1 MDVTKVEENN
11 LVLKTDY
18 IEMINYSLA
27 HNDMALIRNI
37 HIINESEEND
47 LNDLKLKIYSNS
59 EFIYTYEQE
68 IPMIKAENSFNI
80 TAPNIF
86 YNYEF
91 FREIVDRFKT
101 HFFIEILDNENNVL
115 IKKPFKINILPF
127 QHWLGT
133 NIYPELT
140 CSYIVSNDEE
150 IRRIVSEASIKLKD
164 WTGSP
169 SFKGYQ
175 SEDTKTILLEVAA
188 IYAAIQREN
197 IAYKN
202 PPASFERFG
211 QNIRY
216 PKEIIQ
222 YKNGTCLDFAFL
234 FAACIEAVGIH
245 PLVIFTKGHA
255 FVGFWLE
262 DKKFTETYIDD
273 FAAISKRM
281 AQGVKEIEV
290 VEATAFVNGEDISF
304 ENAVLMAQENLINPY
319 NFEGIV
325 DISAGRNFGI
335 TPIMTQADKSD
346 YSMKDFGERSN
357 VTEAPTTVIEKVG
370 HIDFKVEALEKM
382 DIWSRNLLDLSLR
395 NSMINF
401 KMNKKS
407 IQLMVYDI
415 ANLED
420 ELASYEKFKIIEKP
434 ENITYQDIDN
444 NFVSTKELKMKFK
457 DLIDSDFKENRIRS
471 FLTEYMLNKQL
482 KTLYRKAKSD
492 LEENGSNS
500 LFLAVGFLKW
510 RESEKSEREF
520 RAPLLLLP
528 LSIEKKSANSNFL
541 LELSED
547 EPQLNV
553 TLIEYLRQKFN
564 IDLRYLADLPKDEKG
579 IDIPLLFTTI
589 RKVII
594 DKEGWDI
601 EEAAVISNFSFSKF
615 VMWND
620 LENRREEI
628 SSNPNVQAL
637 IKGNYKID
645 RELEKINA
653 KDIENNSK
661 PHELHLGSVVDASQ
675 LEAVKASEQSSF
687 VLHGP
692 PGTGKSQTI
701 TNIIIN
707 NLNKGKKI
715 LFVAEKMA
723 ALNVVNNRLSKLGMG
738 DFALELHSNKTK
750 KIAFLDKV
758 EKSLNSSE
766 SMQIKNISEKSE
778 YLFKVKKELN
788 NYVEALHKTQNNGYS
803 LYELIQKHE
812 KFENVPNYLNLNK
825 EIIFN
830 LSQSEINR
838 IKDISLIIDNTIKQL
853 RFSLSTHP
861 LRNFEIDK
869 YSISKRDA
877 FIETLDSF
885 KLFGNEIKNDIR
897 NIFDVVEPT
906 TVDSLRGLESYI
918 EIASNYDF
926 NNMIDNNMLKSHQNV
941 SLKMAFNYAKDRLT
955 TYLKNKQ
962 ELLEKYNEKI
972 LEINT
977 SVINSEYKEIQ
988 SKLGIFKNRKL
999 KKLIDNFRQQL
1010 IEKHDISENE
1020 FENDLNKIIEYQE
1033 ARESLIKNNDNF
1045 KGSFGELWQGKAT
1058 NLMELSKFVYFV
1070 EDNKLQSLDKKQ
1082 QDTLSRLL
1090 KLKIDAKDNYDTFK
1104 QNFDNFWRSYEILT
1118 LEYKLSTSIL
1128 NNMNL
1133 DEISKNIE
1141 HWMDGAV
1148 DLKNWTLI
1156 NEQFIKLNNIFK
1168 VNIRE
1173 KIMESSKEGHNVYQL
1188 MFKDIISKLIKGSFG
1203 EHETLDSFNSFE
1215 QEQKIKMLQEKVQEF
1230 TELSIKDTKDH
1241 LIHNLLE
1248 KRNDEAYE
1256 SDFLFLQKVIR
1267 SKGRGQSIRT
1277 MFNRTSNIIQDVFPI
1292 MLMSPL
1298 SIAQYIDLEFP
1309 KYDLVIFD
1317 EASQIPTDIAVGA
1330 ISRAK
1335 NCIIVGDP
1343 KQMPPTKFFGSSNN
1357 DEENIDMEDLESLLD
1372 DCLAANFPEKHLR
1385 WHYRS
1390 NHESLIHYSN
1400 RTYYNSDLLTYPSPE
1415 SLTSKVTFENVEGT
1429 YKRGKHRNNEE
1440 EANVIVSKLINHLKG
1455 ESEDSIGVITFN
1467 MQQQNLIEDLFNSA
1481 LVEFKELDTKNTN
1494 ANEPVFIK
1502 NLENVQGDERDIILF
1517 STTFGPDE
1525 EGKMSMNFGPLNND
1539 GGWRRLNV
1547 AITRARKEMK
1557 VISSFEPEDIDLKRT
1572 KADGVIGLKGFI
1584 EFARNKDVLPSN
1596 NNYKMED
1603 EKGIALLIKEK
1614 LTEFGFQSKIHIGNS
1629 DFKIDLGVVDPNNS
1643 DKLIL
1648 AILIDGH
1655 NYYNA
1660 QTASDRNII
1669 QPNVLES
1676 LGWNIHRVWAIDW
1689 YEDKEREVNK
1699 LLNKLR
1705 SLEVN

>member
-1 MDVTKVEENN
+1 
-11 LVLKTDY
+11 
-18 IEMINYSLA
+18 
-27 HNDMALIRNI
+27 
-37 HIINESEEND
+37 
-47 LNDLKLKIYSNS
+47 
-59 EFIYTYEQE
+59 
-68 IPMIKAENSFNI
+68 
-80 TAPNIF
+80 
-86 YNYEF
+86 
-91 FREIVDRFKT
+91 
-101 HFFIEILDNENNVL
+101 
-115 IKKPFKINILPF
+115 
-127 QHWLGT
+127 
-133 NIYPELT
+133 
-140 CSYIVSNDEE
+140 
-150 IRRIVSEASIKLKD
+150 
-164 WTGSP
+164 
-169 SFKGYQ
+169 
-175 SEDTKTILLEVAA
+175 
-188 IYAAIQREN
+188 
-197 IAYKN
+197 
-202 PPASFERFG
+202 
-211 QNIRY
+211 
-216 PKEIIQ
+216 
-222 YKNGTCLDFAFL
+222 
-234 FAACIEAVGIH
+234 
-245 PLVIFTKGHA
+245 
-255 FVGFWLE
+255 
-262 DKKFTETYIDD
+262 
-273 FAAISKRM
+273 
-281 AQGVKEIEV
+281 
-290 VEATAFVNGEDISF
+290 
-304 ENAVLMAQENLINPY
+304 
-319 NFEGIV
+319 
-325 DISAGRNFGI
+325 
-335 TPIMTQADKSD
+335 
-346 YSMKDFGERSN
+346 
-357 VTEAPTTVIEKVG
+357 
-370 HIDFKVEALEKM
+370 
-382 DIWSRNLLDLSLR
+382 
-395 NSMINF
+395 
-401 KMNKKS
+401 
-407 IQLMVYDI
+407 
-415 ANLED
+415 
-420 ELASYEKFKIIEKP
+420 
-434 ENITYQDIDN
+434 
-444 NFVSTKELKMKFK
+444 
-457 DLIDSDFKENRIRS
+457 
-471 FLTEYMLNKQL
+471 
-482 KTLYRKAKSD
+482 
-492 LEENGSNS
+492 
-500 LFLAVGFLKW
+500 
-510 RESEKSEREF
+510 
-520 RAPLLLLP
+520 
-528 LSIEKKSANSNFL
+528 
-541 LELSED
+541 
-547 EPQLNV
+547 
-553 TLIEYLRQKFN
+553 
-564 IDLRYLADLPKDEKG
+564 
-579 IDIPLLFTTI
+579 
-589 RKVII
+589 
-594 DKEGWDI
+594 
-601 EEAAVISNFSFSKF
+601 
-615 VMWND
+615 
-620 LENRREEI
+620 
-628 SSNPNVQAL
+628 
-637 IKGNYKID
+637 
-645 RELEKINA
+645 
-653 KDIENNSK
+653 
-661 PHELHLGSVVDASQ
+661 
-675 LEAVKASEQSSF
+675 
-687 VLHGP
+687 
-692 PGTGKSQTI
+692 
-701 TNIIIN
+701 
-707 NLNKGKKI
+707 
-715 LFVAEKMA
+715 
-723 ALNVVNNRLSKLGMG
+723 
-738 DFALELHSNKTK
+738 
-750 KIAFLDKV
+750 
-758 EKSLNSSE
+758 
-766 SMQIKNISEKSE
+766 
-778 YLFKVKKELN
+778 
-788 NYVEALHKTQNNGYS
+788 
-803 LYELIQKHE
+803 
-812 KFENVPNYLNLNK
+812 
-825 EIIFN
+825 
-830 LSQSEINR
+830 
-838 IKDISLIIDNTIKQL
+838 
-853 RFSLSTHP
+853 
-861 LRNFEIDK
+861 
-869 YSISKRDA
+869 
-877 FIETLDSF
+877 
-885 KLFGNEIKNDIR
+885 
-897 NIFDVVEPT
+897 
-906 TVDSLRGLESYI
+906 
-918 EIASNYDF
+918 
-926 NNMIDNNMLKSHQNV
+926 
-941 SLKMAFNYAKDRLT
+941 
-955 TYLKNKQ
+955 
-962 ELLEKYNEKI
+962 
-972 LEINT
+972 
-977 SVINSEYKEIQ
+977 
-988 SKLGIFKNRKL
+988 
-999 KKLIDNFRQQL
+999 
-1010 IEKHDISENE
+1010 
-1020 FENDLNKIIEYQE
+1020 
-1033 ARESLIKNNDNF
+1033 
-1045 KGSFGELWQGKAT
+1045 
-1058 NLMELSKFVYFV
+1058 
-1070 EDNKLQSLDKKQ
+1070 
-1082 QDTLSRLL
+1082 
-1090 KLKIDAKDNYDTFK
+1090 
-1104 QNFDNFWRSYEILT
+1104 
-1118 LEYKLSTSIL
+1118 
-1128 NNMNL
+1128 MNL